1 MARGEQDPGL
11 VSAAVAWVEAAQALA
26 EAAPG
31 VGGPVAVGQ
40 VGAGACGRPWA
51 ARGPEARA
59 VRVRVEEPEQGAAR
73 AALVGE
79 PGGEAGGGGAAGGG
93 VGAGGGRAGAGTA
106 WGGGRAG
113 GGWGLVGVR
122 GGHGTGRPGRCGSG
136 GRSRNGGRPG
146 RGWLGNREWRRQWRR
161 RGREWWSRWRT
172 WWDRYWAGRG
182 CRGGGGRN
190 G

>member
-40 VGAGACGRPWA
+40 VGAGACGSPWA
-51 ARGPEARA
+51 ARDPEARA

-79 PGGEAGGGGAAGGG
+79 PGGERRGAGARAGVVAGGEAVVGPLRAREGLQAVGGPE
-93 VGAGGGRAGAGTA
+93 RAF
-106 WGGGRAG
+106 
-113 GGWGLVGVR
+113 LE
-122 GGHGTGRPGRCGSG
+122 
-136 GRSRNGGRPG
+136 NG
-146 RGWLGNREWRRQWRR
+146 
-161 RGREWWSRWRT
+161 
-172 WWDRYWAGRG
+172 
-182 CRGGGGRN
+182 
-190 G
+190 

>member
-40 VGAGACGRPWA
+40 VGAGACGSPWA
-51 ARGPEARA
+51 ARDPEARA

-79 PGGEAGGGGAAGGG
+79 PGVETAVARAPAG
-93 VGAGGGRAGAGTA
+93 V
-106 WGGGRAG
+106 
-113 GGWGLVGVR
+113 VV
-122 GGHGTGRPGRCGSG
+122 PV
-136 GRSRNGGRPG
+136 
-146 RGWLGNREWRRQWRR
+146 
-161 RGREWWSRWRT
+161 RT
-172 WWDRYWAGRG
+172 WWDRYWPGRG
-182 CRGGGGRN
+182 CRRWGGRDGRSWKMAN
-190 G
+190 RLRP

>member
-40 VGAGACGRPWA
+40 VGAGACGSPWA
-51 ARGPEARA
+51 ARDPEARA

-79 PGGEAGGGGAAGGG
+79 PGVETAVARAPAGVVVPVEDLVGPLLADRKSVVEGKSVGVGGGAS
-93 VGAGGGRAGAGTA
+93 V
-106 WGGGRAG
+106 
-113 GGWGLVGVR
+113 
-122 GGHGTGRPGRCGSG
+122 
-136 GRSRNGGRPG
+136 
-146 RGWLGNREWRRQWRR
+146 
-161 RGREWWSRWRT
+161 
-172 WWDRYWAGRG
+172 
-182 CRGGGGRN
+182 
-190 G
+190 